1 MKKLTLSVLALV
13 AISFASCKK
22 DYTCVCYWKG
32 TSQESSRT
40 TIKDTKDNAK
50 ITCTDKSTS
59 LTDCSIQ

>member
-32 TSQESSRT
+32 SSVESSRT
-40 TIKDTKDNAK
+40 NIKDTKDNAK
-50 ITCTDKSTS
+50 SSCSNLSTNS
-59 LTDCSIQ
+59 TDCSIQ